1 MSVLDTLKAT
11 HKLRDS
17 GLDEATASAI
27 VEVVKEATD
36 DLVTKEY
43 FDTHLRAE
51 LNGALLRF
59 GLAFGFGMFGIM
71 LGVAA
76 ASLAVAQWMFG

>member
-1 MSVLDTLKAT
+1 MSVLDTLRAAQ
-11 HKLRDS
+11 KLRDT
-17 GLDEATASAI
+17 GLDEATAEAI
-27 VEVVKEATD
+27 IEVVRDATD
-36 DLVTKEY
+36 ELVTR
-43 FDTHLRAE
+43 DILRAE